1 LRPDFFFED
10 AEKAPVC
17 GIDEVGRG
25 PLAGPVVAAAVIIDR
40 SRAAPGILAQINDS
54 KRLTTK
60 KREYL
65 FNHIYEFSEVSI
77 AICDVDTI
85 DRINI
90 LNASLQAMKEACEK
104 LSLRPFAAL
113 IDGNKAP
120 KLFCRAKTIIAGDA
134 KSLSI
139 AAASIIAKHTRD
151 DMMKTLAADFPHYSW
166 ETNAGYGTAKH
177 LKAIQI
183 HGVTP
188 HHRRSFAPVS
198 EFLNKQR
205 SAKN

>member
-1 LRPDFFFED
+1 MRPDFSFED
-10 AEKAPVC
+10 SETGPVC

-40 SRAAPGILAQINDS
+40 SRACPDVLAQINDS
-54 KRLTTK
+54 KKIPGK

-65 FNHIYEFSEVSI
+65 SNRIQEFSEVSV

-90 LNASLQAMKEACEK
+90 LNASLLAMKEACEK
-104 LSLRPFAAL
+104 LALRPFAAL

-120 KLFCRAKTIIAGDA
+120 KLFCRTKTIISGDA

-151 DMMKTLAADFPHYSW
+151 EMMKMLATDFPHYSW
-166 ETNAGYGTAKH
+166 ETNAGYGTANH

-188 HHRRSFAPVS
+188 HHRRSFSPIS
-198 EFLNKQR
+198 HFLNQDR
-205 SAKN
+205 SANN